1 MQTENVLPPH
11 YLPIVVRLCGKLE
24 MLDRILPK
32 LKAANHRVRKF
43 FSLFHLESQGLGTW
57 PGLPQPEWP
66 LKDLGLKQQRAKN

>member
-32 LKAANHRVRKF
+32 LKAANHRVRN
-43 FSLFHLESQGLGTW
+43 SLSLSFRVLRAGHMAWASAAWAALEG
-57 PGLPQPEWP
+57 PGLET
-66 LKDLGLKQQRAKN
+66 K